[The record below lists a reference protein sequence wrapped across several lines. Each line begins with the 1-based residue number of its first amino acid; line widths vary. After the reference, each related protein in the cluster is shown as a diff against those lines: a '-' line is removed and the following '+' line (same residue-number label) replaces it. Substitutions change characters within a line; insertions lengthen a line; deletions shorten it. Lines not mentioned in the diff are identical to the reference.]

1 MVSSICFLICST
13 RALMSA
19 PLPRPSTIVVLS
31 LSTTTF
37 FARPSMSTVT
47 DSSLMPMSSL
57 MSLPPVRIAMSSRIA
72 FRRSPK
78 PGALTAQTWNV
89 PRSLF
94 TTSVASASP
103 STSSAMIMSGRPD
116 FATAWRSGSMSCR
129 FEIFFSK
136 RRTNGFSSSH
146 SIDSAFVTKYGER

>member
-1 MVSSICFLICST
+1 MSI
-13 RALMSA
+13 
-19 PLPRPSTIVVLS
+19 V
-31 LSTTTF
+31 TF
-37 FARPSMSTVT
+37 
-47 DSSLMPMSSL
+47 SSLMPMSSL

-72 FRRSPK
+72 FLRSPN

-116 FATAWRSGSMSCR
+116 FATCWSSGSMSWR
-129 FEIFFSK
+129 LEIFFSK
-136 RRTNGFSSSH
+136 RRMKGFSSSH
-146 SIDSAFVTKYGER
+146 SIDSGSVTKYGER